1 MLKCFTVEESGEHQM
16 DYYFEKGKFTEA
28 ELEQAII
35 ELFTA
40 QGYAYVHGENIHR
53 QYEDILLLDD
63 LHSFLTARYA
73 AESLSEVEIQKII
86 NKLNLINATPLYIGN
101 RDTFWLV
108 NEGFDLIR
116 DDSSKVALHVDYIDF
131 DHPFRGNTCAVLI
144 FWCSSMVSQ
153 LPSASSRLLLRRI
166 PPSTMR
172 GSRSRFDIAATSPS

>member
-73 AESLSEVEIQKII
+73 AESLSEVEIQKHHQQ
-86 NKLNLINATPLYIGN
+86 AEPHQ
-101 RDTFWLV
+101 RDT
-108 NEGFDLIR
+108 
-116 DDSSKVALHVDYIDF
+116 ALHWE
-131 DHPFRGNTCAVLI
+131 P
-144 FWCSSMVSQ
+144 
-153 LPSASSRLLLRRI
+153 
-166 PPSTMR
+166 
-172 GSRSRFDIAATSPS
+172 